1 MVQAHERTSVAQHVT
16 PRRTCAIDYRGTLER
31 FGFDTELFREMV
43 DLFRADA
50 PPRLQRLEAAA
61 QAGDVNTTT
70 FEAHALKGMS
80 ASFDARRAVAAA
92 LAIELQG
99 RTERRAPDAAAV
111 AELRAAVQ
119 EVLMAFD
126 VFAPPVDA
134 PASHSSA
141 AS

>member
-1 MVQAHERTSVAQHVT
+1 MVKAHERTSVAQHVT

-43 DLFRADA
+43 ELFRSDA
-50 PPRLQRLEAAA
+50 PRRLQRLEAAV
-61 QAGDVNTTT
+61 QAGDADTAV

-80 ASFDARRAVAAA
+80 ASFDARRVVAAA

-99 RTERRAPDAAAV
+99 RSERRVPDAAAV
-111 AELRAAVQ
+111 AELSAAVQ
-119 EVLMAFD
+119 EVLSAFD
-126 VFAPPVDA
+126 VVAPPAEA
-134 PASHSSA
+134 PASQSSA

>member
-43 DLFRADA
+43 ELFRADA

-61 QAGDVNTTT
+61 QAGDINTAT
-70 FEAHALKGMS
+70 FEAHALKGMA

-92 LAIELQG
+92 LTIELQG
-99 RTERRAPDAAAV
+99 RTERRVPDFAAV

-119 EVLMAFD
+119 EVLAAFE
-126 VFAPPVDA
+126 VFAPPAEA
-134 PASHSSA
+134 PASQSSA